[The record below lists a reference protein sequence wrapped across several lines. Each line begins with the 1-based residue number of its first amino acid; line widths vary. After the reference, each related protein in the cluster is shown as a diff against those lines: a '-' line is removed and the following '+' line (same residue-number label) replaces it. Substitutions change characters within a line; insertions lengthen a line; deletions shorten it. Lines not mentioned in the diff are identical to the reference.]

1 MRRNRH
7 PNKYRESK
15 NKECMITLALFRVNM
30 LQFILSVNSMTVG
43 EKRNN
48 KTKTNISTPND
59 KFERKKKKKEERTKL
74 GIIEKLLADVC
85 HISYVHSVDRQRTRS
100 IKTVAY

>member
-7 PNKYRESK
+7 PNKYRENK
-15 NKECMITLALFRVNM
+15 NKECMITLALFLVNM
-30 LQFILSVNSMTVG
+30 LQFILIVNSMTVG

-48 KTKTNISTPND
+48 KTKTKNSPPND
-59 KFERKKKKKEERTKL
+59 KFKNKNKKL

-85 HISYVHSVDRQRTRS
+85 HVTYVHSVDRERTRS
-100 IKTVAY
+100 FKTVAY